1 MTLGIHQKP
10 IVCTIFALT
19 YLGIAVGH
27 IPLLK
32 LNRVGIALLGAIAM
46 MVCAGSSA
54 ADTAGWVNWPV
65 IFLLFGLFVLSAQ
78 LRLSGFYD
86 WVARLMAE
94 HLGAPAQVLA
104 VVMVVAAGLSAFL
117 NNDIVCYV
125 FTPVVAAT
133 LIGRKLNPAPFLIA
147 LALASNLGA
156 AITLIGNAQ
165 GMLIGEV
172 AHLSFFKYLI
182 WSFPPVAG
190 TLAVAYLLVFRSL
203 RRQSPAG
210 FAAVG
215 GDPADQPRPFDR
227 RHALKGLV
235 IFGAVVAL
243 FFTRI
248 PKELVVLVAAGI
260 HLASPKFRTE
270 DLLALVDW
278 PILVLF
284 MSLFVVTGAFAATG
298 YPEQMVGWLTGI
310 GFSPARLGNEAVLTA
325 GMTALMNNA
334 PAVMLLLKLV
344 PVAQPSAAYVMA
356 LANSIGGNVVL
367 TASVANLI
375 VVQQARRQ
383 GIVIT
388 FGEFARLGVPVTL
401 AGLAVLSAWAAL
413 VG

>member
-27 IPLLK
+27 VPHLK

-54 ADTAGWVNWPV
+54 ADTATWVNWPV
-65 IFLLFGLFVLSAQ
+65 IFLLFGFFVLSAQ
-78 LRLSGFYD
+78 LRLSGFYG
-86 WVARLMAE
+86 WVARWMADR
-94 HLGAPAQVLA
+94 LGAPAQVLA
-104 VVMVVAAGLSAFL
+104 VVMVMAAGLSAFL

-133 LIGRKLNPAPFLIA
+133 LIARKLNPAPFLIA
-147 LALASNLGA
+147 LAMASNLGA
-156 AITLIGNAQ
+156 AFTLIGNAQ

-172 AHLSFFKYLI
+172 AHLSFSKYLV

-190 TLAVAYLLVFRSL
+190 ALAFAYLLVRWRL
-203 RRQSPAG
+203 RRQRPEE
-210 FAAVG
+210 FRPVG
-215 GDPADQPRPFDR
+215 ADSDDQPRPFDR
-227 RHALKGLV
+227 RHTVKGLV

-248 PKELVVLVAAGI
+248 PKEVVVLVAAGI

-284 MSLFVVTGAFAATG
+284 MSLFIVTGAFAATG
-298 YPEQMVGWLTGI
+298 YPGQMVGWLTGI
-310 GFSPARLGNEAVLTA
+310 GFAPTRLGNEAVLTA
-325 GMTALMNNA
+325 GLTALMNNA

-344 PVAQPSAAYVMA
+344 PVTQPSAAYVLA
-356 LANSIGGNVVL
+356 LANSFGGNVIL

-383 GIVIT
+383 GVVIT
-388 FGEFARLGVPVTL
+388 FGEFARIGVPVTL

-413 VG
+413 AG